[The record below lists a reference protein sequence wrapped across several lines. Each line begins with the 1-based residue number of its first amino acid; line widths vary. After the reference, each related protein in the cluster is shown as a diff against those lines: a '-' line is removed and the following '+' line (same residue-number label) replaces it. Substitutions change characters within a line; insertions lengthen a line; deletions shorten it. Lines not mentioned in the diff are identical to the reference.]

1 MTNLAVVGAGIGG
14 CSVAYFASRY
24 LPDSKVTVYETEK
37 RVGGR
42 VLTFKYEEM
51 KNELG
56 AAFINSSNKIVC
68 QLIKETGLQVK
79 KLEEIS
85 DIAVWNGTDIVFKSN
100 QSSFYKILKLASN
113 YRLNVPKLLLTL
125 KEADKKIKE
134 LYKKEENKPA
144 EFWEL
149 FESVDLDI
157 YYKRRFNEIL
167 AEKGINQKFI
177 DEIITPVTRIIYSQ
191 NATLGGF
198 AGLSALLGVYEK
210 AVFSLKDGNDI
221 LPKKL
226 LELSNAKFEPDS
238 KVKSLEKTSKGSFR
252 VFTGK
257 KTKIFDAVIIAAPLE
272 VANIDFEGIE
282 KQKMQTR
289 DYQKIYIRL
298 MKGQVNSKY
307 FNLNSSK
314 LPSVIL
320 TTKQADP
327 IIRFSIN
334 KSTKNDEHW
343 VAVTSTEQLNDGFFD
358 DLFKNGKIV
367 LNHTWNAAYP
377 IFKPIQQISPTC
389 LDKRLLYLNSIE
401 SAVSSL
407 ESSTFSALNSIK
419 MIKKQLLS

>member
-14 CSVAYFASRY
+14 CSAAYFASRY
-24 LPDSKVTVYETEK
+24 LPDSKVTVYETEN
-37 RVGGR
+37 RIGGR
-42 VLTFKYEEM
+42 VFTFNYEEM

-56 AAFINSSNKIVC
+56 ATFINSSNKIVC

-85 DIAVWNGTDIVFKSN
+85 DIAVWNGTNIVFKSN
-100 QSSFYKILKLASN
+100 QSTFYKLLKLATN
-113 YRLNVPKLLLTL
+113 YKLNVPKLLLTL
-125 KEADKKIKE
+125 NEADKKIRE
-134 LYKKEENKPA
+134 LYKKEANKPT

-149 FESVDLDI
+149 FESAGLDI
-157 YYKRRFNEIL
+157 YYKLRFDEIL
-167 AEKGINQKFI
+167 SQKGINQKFI
-177 DEIITPVTRIIYSQ
+177 DEIITPITRIIYSQ

-198 AGLSALLGVYEK
+198 AGLSALLGVYKK

-252 VFTGK
+252 VFAGK
-257 KTKIFDAVIIAAPLE
+257 KNKIFDSVIIAAPLE
-272 VANIDFEGIE
+272 VANIAFEGIE
-282 KQKMQTR
+282 KQKLQPR

-298 MKGQVNSKY
+298 MKGKVNSKY
-307 FNLNSSK
+307 FNLNSK

-334 KSTKNDEHW
+334 KSTKDDEHW
-343 VAVTSTEQLNDGFFD
+343 VTITSTEQLNDGLLD
-358 DLFKNGKIV
+358 NLFKSGQII

-389 LDKRLLYLNSIE
+389 LDNRLLWLNSIE
-401 SAVSSL
+401 SVVSSL
-407 ESSTFSALNSIK
+407 ESSTFSALNCIK
-419 MIKKQLLS
+419 IIKKQLLS